1 MMVLLRADRRLNELK
16 LKKLELFTG
25 TGGSHRR
32 MRLKLVVELPQIY
45 CPKFSESN
53 LITIADYEVL
63 EMSDFVIGAN
73 IDGKHF
79 VGSNWGR
86 DIKNPDIE
94 ADLRYAENG
103 DYSPDGAGKISIKR
117 GIEVGHTFFLGK
129 IF

>member
-1 MMVLLRADRRLNELK
+1 MWS
-16 LKKLELFTG
+16 FSG
-25 TGGSHRR
+25 FIG
-32 MRLKLVVELPQIY
+32 
-45 CPKFSESN
+45 PKFSESN
-53 LITIADYEVL
+53 LTTIADYEVL

-129 IF
+129 NILMQWMHVFQRKMVLINHSKWDVLELGLVGF